1 MDGDRGDPHQILG
14 IERSASQDDIRRAFR
29 RLAMEHHPDRNPD
42 PLAEERF
49 KKILAAYEKLS
60 DPEQRDRDAPDSDVH
75 DNEAESPTRS
85 TAAPEG
91 APRAHPVGEIVDHIE
106 WLIRSDDLLADLW
119 IEGEVRGLTR
129 SRAGHLYFRLAGGDV
144 LLNCAF
150 FARQNRGVRIEQGDQ
165 VLAHGR
171 IAIYKPR
178 GDLQLIVDSV
188 QPKGTGVLQAEFER
202 VYALLKAEGLFARK
216 RPLPKWPR
224 RIGVVTSPSG
234 AVWHDIHNVIS
245 RRWPLV
251 RLTRSP
257 CAVQGD
263 GAAESIAEAIQRFL
277 DLPDAEA
284 PDLIIV
290 CRGGGSPEDLWAYNE
305 EPVARAIFASPIPV
319 ISAVG
324 HETDFTIADYVADR
338 RAPTPSAA
346 AEIAVPDQAEQ
357 RQRVRGLHAYS
368 DQVLQSILDR
378 ESTRNAT
385 LRDRLE
391 QSAPDPAALRVE
403 LHAQARALGRA
414 ATDALTSRS
423 LHLATARSRLEAL
436 NPAATLD
443 RGYALVTANDGSVIS
458 AAAAVAPG
466 DKLRIRMRDGTIEA
480 TASATRLHQEDAE

>member
-1 MDGDRGDPHQILG
+1 MN
-14 IERSASQDDIRRAFR
+14 RRAPPGLRARQSAQR
-29 RLAMEHHPDRNPD
+29 RTASSPALAGTPQ
-42 PLAEERF
+42 
-49 KKILAAYEKLS
+49 S
-60 DPEQRDRDAPDSDVH
+60 
-75 DNEAESPTRS
+75 
-85 TAAPEG
+85 
-91 APRAHPVGEIVDHIE
+91 HPVGRIVDRIE
-106 WLIRSDDLLADLW
+106 HLIRSDDLLADLW

-129 SRAGHLYFRLAGGDV
+129 SGAGHLYFRLADDDA

-150 FARQNRGVRIEQGDQ
+150 FARQNRGVRINQGDQ

-202 VYALLKAEGLFARK
+202 VHALLDNEGLFKRK
-216 RPLPKWPR
+216 RPLPPWPR

-234 AVWHDIHNVIS
+234 AVWHDIQNVIS
-245 RRWPLV
+245 RRWPLA
-251 RLTRSP
+251 RLTLSP

-263 GAAESIAEAIQRFL
+263 GAAYSIAEAIQRFH
-277 DLPDAEA
+277 DQPDPEA

-324 HETDFTIADYVADR
+324 HETDFTIADYVSDR

-346 AEIAVPDQAEQ
+346 AEIAVPDRTEQ
-357 RQRVRGLHAYS
+357 LQRVRGLHAYI
-368 DQVLQSILDR
+368 DQSVQSLLDR
-378 ESTRNAT
+378 ESTRVST

-403 LHAQARALGRA
+403 LHAQARALDRA
-414 ATDALTSRS
+414 AADALASRS
-423 LHLATARSRLEAL
+423 LRLAAARSRLEAL

-443 RGYALVTANDGSVIS
+443 RGYALVTATDGSVIN
-458 AAAAVAPG
+458 AAAQVAPG
-466 DKLRIRMRDGTIEA
+466 DKLLIRMRDGIIEA
-480 TASATRLHQEDAE
+480 TASAARPHREDAE

>member
-1 MDGDRGDPHQILG
+1 M
-14 IERSASQDDIRRAFR
+14 ARRAPPGLRARQAAQR
-29 RLAMEHHPDRNPD
+29 R
-42 PLAEERF
+42 
-49 KKILAAYEKLS
+49 
-60 DPEQRDRDAPDSDVH
+60 DSPPP
-75 DNEAESPTRS
+75 ALTGTPQS
-85 TAAPEG
+85 
-91 APRAHPVGEIVDHIE
+91 HPVGQIVDRIE
-106 WLIRSDDLLADLW
+106 QLIRSDDLLADLW

-129 SRAGHLYFRLAGGDV
+129 SAAGHLYFRLAGGDA

-150 FARQNRGVRIEQGDQ
+150 FARQNRGSKFDQGDQ

-188 QPKGTGVLQAEFER
+188 QPKGTGILHAEYER
-202 VYALLKAEGLFARK
+202 LRAELEAQGLFAPERK
-216 RPLPKWPR
+216 RPLPKWPC
-224 RIGVVTSPSG
+224 RIGVVTSPVG
-234 AVWHDIHNVIS
+234 AVWRDIQNVIS

-251 RLTRSP
+251 QLTLSP

-263 GAAESIAEAIQRFL
+263 GAADSIAEAIQRL
-277 DLPDAEA
+277 RDLPDAEA

-290 CRGGGSPEDLWAYNE
+290 CRGGGSLEDLWAYNE
-305 EPVARAIFASPIPV
+305 KPVAHAIFACPIPV

-324 HETDFTIADYVADR
+324 HETNFTIADDVADL

-357 RQRVRGLHAYS
+357 LQRVRGLHAYS
-368 DQVLQSILDR
+368 DQVLQSLLDR

-403 LHAQARALGRA
+403 LHAQARALDRA
-414 ATDALTSRS
+414 ATDAITSRS
-423 LHLATARSRLEAL
+423 LHLAAAQSRLEAL

-443 RGYALVTANDGSVIS
+443 RGYALVTAPDGSIIN
-458 AAAAVAPG
+458 AAVQVAPG

-480 TASATRLHQEDAE
+480 TASATRLHREDAE